1 MDNCIF
7 CKIVKKEI
15 PADIVFEN
23 DSVLAFLDICPVSRG
38 HTLIVSKKHFENF
51 AGTDDSVVSEIA
63 VKARK
68 IAPKIAKA
76 VNADG
81 FNLSTNNGFAAGQ
94 AVMHTHFHIIP
105 RFNNDGLKHWPHK
118 DLSKEEMKEIKNK
131 IVSFLKE

>member
-1 MDNCIF
+1 MDSCIF

-15 PADIVFEN
+15 PAEIIFEN
-23 DSVLAFLDICPVSRG
+23 DSILAFLDIRPVNKG
-38 HTLIVSKKHFENF
+38 HVVIVSKKHFESF
-51 AGTDDSVVSEIA
+51 EKTEDSVAAELV

-81 FNLSTNNGFAAGQ
+81 FNFSTNNGSSAGQ
-94 AVMHTHFHIIP
+94 VVMHTHFHIIP
-105 RFNNDGLKHWPHK
+105 RFKGDGLAHWPHK
-118 DLSKEEMKEIKNK
+118 EFSKDELKEIKNK